1 MGAGQISFGPFLL
14 DRSARTLLSGG
25 KPVALGQRALALLD
39 ALAAA
44 DGPVDKAALI
54 EAAWPETIVE
64 DGNLTVQ
71 IAALRKAL
79 GTRPDGQEWI
89 VTVPRV
95 GYRLV
100 RSAALPNGGQA
111 TSPLPSVAVL
121 PFKNLSGDSEQDYFA
136 DGIVEDVI
144 TALSRFKSFA
154 VVASNS
160 SFVYKGRAIGVREVA
175 EELGVRYVV
184 EGSVRRSGDRLRV
197 SARLVD
203 GQSAAEL
210 WGQSFDGS
218 LEDVFDIQDRVT
230 DNVVAIV
237 EPRIKR
243 AEIERSRRKRP
254 ESLDAYDLYLQAL
267 PEVFAMRPETN
278 RRALDLLERATALD
292 PGFAPAHAATALAYL
307 GRITMQL
314 AGSEESD
321 REKSIAVAQAALA
334 AGRDDPMVM
343 AHAGFILLEIGL
355 QYDEGFALLRRAAAE
370 SPNNVSVLTNIG
382 IACLLAGDLDEGET
396 FLERA
401 LALNPNDF
409 GTHWQLTGIAHIRM
423 AQRRFE
429 EAIEAAGKSL
439 AINSGYDA
447 TYWMLIAANAYLGRM
462 DEARRYRER
471 LQDLSPGITLSRIR
485 RGQHA
490 ADADRID
497 VLIEGMRIAGLPE

>member
-1 MGAGQISFGPFLL
+1 MTTFGPF
-14 DRSARTLLSGG
+14 TLNDGTLTRDG
-25 KPVALGQRALALLD
+25 KPIALGQRALALLE
-39 ALAAA
+39 ALVAAN
-44 DGPVDKAALI
+44 GPADKAALI
-54 EAAWPETIVE
+54 EAAWPGAIVE

-89 VTVPRV
+89 VTVPRL

-100 RSAALPNGGQA
+100 RSAVPANEGPT

-136 DGIVEDVI
+136 DGIVEDII

-184 EGSVRRSGDRLRV
+184 EGSVRRSGGKLRV

-278 RRALDLLERATALD
+278 QRALELLGRATALD
-292 PGFAPAHAATALAYL
+292 PQFAPALAATALAYL

-314 AGSEESD
+314 AGSEETD

-343 AHAGFILLEIGL
+343 GHAGFILLEIGL

-370 SPNNVSVLTNIG
+370 SPNNVSVLTNLGIG
-382 IACLLAGDLDEGET
+382 CLLAGDLAEGEQ
-396 FLERA
+396 LLQRA
-401 LALNPNDF
+401 IALNPNEF

-447 TYWMLIAANAYLGRM
+447 TYWMLIAANAHLGRM

-471 LQDLSPGITLSRIR
+471 LQVLSPGVSLSRIR
-485 RGQHA
+485 RGQHT
-490 ADADRID
+490 ADPDRID
-497 VLIEGMRIAGLPE
+497 VLIDGMRIAGLPE